1 MTWQTDPEEGSV
13 WAVQGAKSGARMAR
27 LQLQSATRGGQGI
40 VESTDLEV
48 RASTIPDGTVK
59 VSSGGCVVLGQE
71 QGFQGSYYGYNV
83 GLDSVSIAPTGS
95 GGGRS
100 DLIVARVEDPTVEG
114 PNVWSH
120 ALTDQLIYTR
130 VIQGVSATETDIP
143 AGSTYSAIPLARVD
157 IPANTATITQD
168 MITDLRTMLQPR
180 SQRIL
185 RVQHGAPT
193 VNGEYD
199 EAGNIVEPDWERWPQ
214 HEWTDVVI
222 PTWAT
227 QVQILANWDMGY
239 YTPPG
244 GTTGSH
250 DARGWVKVG
259 LIGPPDGA
267 LYTRRCAY
275 NFNPFT
281 AYNGYSVN
289 IACRDTVAIPES
301 ARGLPVSVRMLA
313 QGVPDLIGRIRLGES
328 STMSVDMNF
337 LELPASA
344 ATL

>member
-1 MTWQTDPEEGSV
+1 MPFGSV
-13 WAVQGAKSGARMAR
+13 YAVNGSELDGSILRAQLKSATSAGEGVIESGDLQVQALAVPGGGVRVASGACVILGR
-27 LQLQSATRGGQGI
+27 
-40 VESTDLEV
+40 EV
-48 RASTIPDGTVK
+48 A
-59 VSSGGCVVLGQE
+59 
-71 QGFQGSYYGYNV
+71 FQGSYYGTNFGEDTV
-83 GLDSVSIAPTGS
+83 TVSATGP
-95 GGGRS
+95 GAGRS
-100 DLIVARVEDPTVEG
+100 DMIVAQVEDPTISGSPWGHDPATEPLVY
-114 PNVWSH
+114 
-120 ALTDQLIYTR
+120 LR
-130 VIQGVSATETDIP
+130 VIEGVDPAATTVP
-143 AGSTYSAIPLARVD
+143 QSPTTRSAIPLARID
-157 IPANTATITQD
+157 LPASTGTVEQEHIV
-168 MITDLRTMLQPR
+168 DLRTMLQPR

-227 QVQILANWDMGY
+227 QVQILGNWDMGY

-250 DARGWVKVG
+250 DARGWVKIG

-267 LYTRRCAY
+267 LYTQRCAY

-281 AYNGYSVN
+281 DYNGYSVN
-289 IACRDTVAIPES
+289 IACRDTVDIPES
-301 ARGLPVSVRMLA
+301 ARGVPVSVRMLA
-313 QGVPDLIGRIRLGES
+313 QGVPDLIGRIRLGPS
-328 STMSVDMNF
+328 STMSVDLNF
-337 LELPASA
+337 LEVPAAA